1 MTPATDITPPPMT
14 DIHDIKPL
22 LVIGSQWPWWV
33 WLIGALLLL
42 SAAAWIVWRRR
53 RLVAKDQPPSEPLLP
68 PDTMAFREL
77 DLLAA
82 TGRSDP
88 KQFYFSLSAILRQ
101 YAERR
106 FGFPAAEM
114 TTEEFLDDIRKMA
127 LSDALRLSLA
137 QFCRN
142 SDPIKFAD
150 AKPDATGMSRDLAFV
165 RQFVQQT
172 TTVQVTEENN
182 NGAPKLKAANPT
194 QPKRLPSQQPLPERS
209 LQTNH
214 QTPNTK
220 H

>member
-1 MTPATDITPPPMT
+1 MTPATDITPETMT

-22 LVIGSQWPWWV
+22 LVIGSQWPWWI
-33 WLIGALLLL
+33 WLIGALLVL
-42 SAAAWIVWRRR
+42 SAVAWIVWRRR
-53 RLVAKDQPPSEPLLP
+53 RRVGRHPLPSEPPLP
-68 PDTMAFREL
+68 PDAAAFREL

-82 TGRSDP
+82 TGSGDP

-114 TTEEFLDDIRKMA
+114 TTEELLGDIRKMA
-127 LSDALRLSLA
+127 LPDALRLSLT
-137 QFCRN
+137 QFCRS

-150 AKPDATGMSRDLAFV
+150 ADADATGMGRDLAFV

-172 TTVQVTEENN
+172 TAVQAPEENN
-182 NGAPKLKAANPT
+182 NGDPELKAADPT
-194 QPKRLPSQQPLPERS
+194 QPKQLPGQPPMPERS
-209 LQTNH
+209 LRTNYE
-214 QTPNTK
+214 TPNPK